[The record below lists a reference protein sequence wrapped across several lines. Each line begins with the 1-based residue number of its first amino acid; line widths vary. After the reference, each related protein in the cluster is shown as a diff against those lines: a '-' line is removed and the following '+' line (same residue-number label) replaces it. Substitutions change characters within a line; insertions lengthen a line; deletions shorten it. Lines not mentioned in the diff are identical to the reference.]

1 MGLLFAFGLAAV
13 AFAITFAATPFYAKR
28 ALAKGIFGRD
38 VNKAGHPRVAEM
50 GGLAV
55 FAGVASSV
63 SLGILFLTFID
74 ANFALLTLLLAALA
88 ALSLTA
94 LIGVFDDLFKLTWKT
109 KALMPLAAALP
120 LVAVKAGETVMSIP
134 FVGDVD
140 FGLFY
145 TFILVPLG
153 VTGAAN
159 AFNMSAGY
167 NGLEAGIGFIVSAAL
182 LAIAVASGSTAAVVV
197 LAALAGACLAFLKFN
212 WFPARV
218 FPGDVGTLVVG
229 VGVASAAI
237 IGNLEKFAVI
247 LIIPAFY
254 ELAATVYYAAKG
266 VWRRPA
272 CHNPV
277 IAKDGRLKPPKGAEY
292 YTLFYLILSKK
303 PLREADLV
311 KTVYAV
317 YAAFAAIALAV
328 YWLRV

>member
-1 MGLLFAFGLAAV
+1 MGLPFALGLAAV
-13 AFAITFAATPFYAKR
+13 AFIVTFITTPFYAKR
-28 ALAKGIFGRD
+28 ALAKGIFGKD
-38 VNKAGHPRVAEM
+38 VNKLEHPRVAEM

-63 SLGILFLTFID
+63 SLGILYLTFID
-74 ANFALLTLLLAALA
+74 ANLQVLKLLLAALA

-109 KALMPLAAALP
+109 KTLMPLTAALP

-134 FVGDVD
+134 FVGEVN
-140 FGLFY
+140 FGLVY
-145 TFILVPLG
+145 TFIFIPLG

-167 NGLEAGIGFIVSAAL
+167 NGVEAGIGFIVSATL
-182 LAIAVASGSTAAVVV
+182 LAIAVASGSTSAVVI

-218 FPGDVGTLVVG
+218 FPGDVGTLVTG
-229 VGVASAAI
+229 VGIASAAI
-237 IGNLEKFAVI
+237 IGNLEKFAV
-247 LIIPAFY
+247 LLVIPAFY
-254 ELAATVYYAAKG
+254 ELAATVYYAVKR

-277 IAKDGRLKPPKGAEY
+277 ILKDGRLKPPKGAER
-292 YTLFYLILSKK
+292 YTLFYLLLSLK
-303 PLREADLV
+303 PMREPDLV

-317 YAAFAAIALAV
+317 YFVFALITLAV